1 MKLFEFEAKNILRK
15 YGIAIPIGR
24 VVRSPGEAEMAAR
37 QMGGAV
43 ALKAQVL
50 VSGRGKSGGIAFA
63 SDPSEAEKVASVLI
77 GSSVKGSKVNS
88 LLVEEKLSIADQYYS
103 SITIDRQA
111 RRYVVL
117 ASTDGGG
124 DIEEVAAASPD
135 RIARYWVEP
144 SNGLSETAAASVV
157 AGFPQLDRSDVGRFA
172 SIIATL
178 YRVAMDYDAELVEI
192 NPIAKTTAGEYVAA
206 DARIIL
212 DDNALFRHP
221 EFDDK
226 TIVRT
231 DETPR
236 EAEAKRHKLAYVDLE
251 GDIGIIGN
259 GAGLVMATMDLVH
272 VFGGTAAN
280 FLDIG
285 GGARPEVIK
294 DGLMLVMSKP
304 GVKAVLINIL
314 GGITRCDLVAQGVI
328 EALNEVVDKKP
339 VAVRMMGTNER
350 EGMLMLGKAG
360 VGVYSDMETAAR
372 EVITLAGG

>member
-15 YGIAIPIGR
+15 YGIATPIGR
-24 VVRSPGEAEMAAR
+24 LVKSPSEAETATR
-37 QMGGAV
+37 QLGRAV

-50 VSGRGKSGGIAFA
+50 VSGRGKSGGIVFA
-63 SDPSEAEKVASVLI
+63 DDPTEAGEVASRLI
-77 GSSVKGSKVNS
+77 GSSIKDSKVNS
-88 LLVEEKLSIADQYYS
+88 LLVEEKLSISHQYYFS
-103 SITIDRQA
+103 VTIDRQA

-117 ASTDGGG
+117 ASADGGV
-124 DIEEVAAASPD
+124 DIEEVAATSPD

-144 SNGLSETAAASVV
+144 CDGLSEVTAESII
-157 AGFPQLDRSDVGRFA
+157 AGFPQLDRSEISKLA
-172 SIIATL
+172 SIMATL
-178 YRVAMDYDAELVEI
+178 YKAAMDYDAELVEI
-192 NPIAKTTAGEYVAA
+192 NPLAKTTSGDYVAA

-221 EFDDK
+221 EFEDK
-226 TIVRT
+226 SIVRM
-231 DETPR
+231 DDTPR
-236 EAEAKRHKLAYVDLE
+236 EAMARQQKLAYVDLE
-251 GDIGIIGN
+251 GNIGIIGN

-272 VFGGTAAN
+272 LFGGSAAN

-328 EALNEVVDKKP
+328 EALHEIVDKKP

-350 EGMLMLGKAG
+350 EGMLMLSRAG

-372 EVITLAGG
+372 EVITLAGR

>member
-1 MKLFEFEAKNILRK
+1 MKLFEYEAKNILRK
-15 YGIAIPIGR
+15 HGIATPIGR
-24 VVRSPGEAEMAAR
+24 VVKSPTEAEMVTK
-37 QMGGAV
+37 QMGRAV
-43 ALKAQVL
+43 VLKAQVL
-50 VSGRGKSGGIAFA
+50 VSGRGKSGGIVFA
-63 SDPSEAEKVASVLI
+63 DDPSEAGEVASHLI
-77 GSSVKGSKVNS
+77 GSSIKDCKVNS
-88 LLVEEKLSIADQYYS
+88 LLVEEKLSIANQYYFS
-103 SITIDRQA
+103 VTIDRQA

-117 ASTDGGG
+117 ASAYGGV
-124 DIEEVAAASPD
+124 DIEEVAATSPD
-135 RIARYWVEP
+135 RIAKYWVEP
-144 SNGLSETAAASVV
+144 CDGLSEVTAESII
-157 AGFPQLDRSDVGRFA
+157 AGFPQLDRSEISKLA
-172 SIIATL
+172 SIMATL
-178 YRVAMDYDAELVEI
+178 YKAAMDYDAELVEI
-192 NPIAKTTAGEYVAA
+192 NPLVKTTSGDYVAA

-221 EFDDK
+221 EFEDK
-226 TIVRT
+226 SIVRM
-231 DETPR
+231 DDTPR
-236 EAEAKRHKLAYVDLE
+236 EAMARQHKLAYVDLE
-251 GDIGIIGN
+251 GNIGIIGN

-272 VFGGTAAN
+272 LFGGSAAN

-328 EALNEVVDKKP
+328 EALHEIVDKKP

-350 EGMLMLGKAG
+350 EGMLMLSRAR

>member
-63 SDPSEAEKVASVLI
+63 SDPSEAKKVASVLI
-77 GSSVKGSKVNS
+77 GSSVKGSRVNS
-88 LLVEEKLSIADQYYS
+88 LLVEEKLSIANQYYS

-111 RRYVVL
+111 RRYVAL

-124 DIEEVAAASPD
+124 DIEEVAVASPD
-135 RIARYWVEP
+135 RIARCWVEP

-157 AGFPQLDRSDVGRFA
+157 AGFPQLDRSDVGKFA

-226 TIVRT
+226 TIVRM

-304 GVKAVLINIL
+304 GVKAVLINVL

-328 EALNEVVDKKP
+328 EALNEAVDKKP

-350 EGMLMLGKAG
+350 EGMLMLGRAG

>member
-226 TIVRT
+226 TIVRM
-231 DETPR
+231 DETAR